1 MKLGEVGGKVTN
13 QVKSRPEPGAR
24 QRKVNSTLNLDP
36 QNKLFEKKILLIH
49 LIYIRVVNKV
59 PHNATI

>member
-1 MKLGEVGGKVTN
+1 MVPLGEVGGKVTN

-36 QNKLFEKKILLIH
+36 QNKLFEKDSFNPFNLYTSCK
-49 LIYIRVVNKV
+49 
-59 PHNATI
+59 